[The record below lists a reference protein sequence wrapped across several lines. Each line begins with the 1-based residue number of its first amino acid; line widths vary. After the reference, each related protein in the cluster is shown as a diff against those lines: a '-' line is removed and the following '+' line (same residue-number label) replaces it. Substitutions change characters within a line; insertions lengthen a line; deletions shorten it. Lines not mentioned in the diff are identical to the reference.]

1 MDWIVTTGETVEAAL
16 ENALDE
22 LSVTADDVE
31 YEVLQ
36 EPKKTLFGFRNT
48 EAQIKT
54 RVRPVAAPAKRERR
68 RPARSEKRKKTK
80 AHRPK
85 PKSTSGKQKQQRR
98 SPKQQSQEK
107 QPAQKQVQS
116 SNNANNN
123 DASKSDSSTRK
134 RTLTTQHKT
143 SDKSNIRSTSTD
155 SQTRPAAKEIARR
168 TRKID
173 H

>member
-1 MDWIVTTGETVEAAL
+1 MDWIVTNGETVEAAL

-36 EPKKTLFGFRNT
+36 EPKKTLFGFRNI

-68 RPARSEKRKKTK
+68 PARSEKRKKAK

-98 SPKQQSQEK
+98 SPKQQSKEK

-134 RTLTTQHKT
+134 RALTTQQKT
-143 SDKSNIRSTSTD
+143 SDKSNIRSTSTG

>member
-48 EAQIKT
+48 EAQIKPVC
-54 RVRPVAAPAKRERR
+54 VRSQPQLNVSVVVPPDQK
-68 RPARSEKRKKTK
+68 KRKKTK

-85 PKSTSGKQKQQRR
+85 PKSASETKTTTPFTKTTVAR
-98 SPKQQSQEK
+98 K
-107 QPAQKQVQS
+107 QPSQNKCES
-116 SNNANNN
+116 SNNATTM
-123 DASKSDSSTRK
+123 TR
-134 RTLTTQHKT
+134 Q
-143 SDKSNIRSTSTD
+143 
-155 SQTRPAAKEIARR
+155 SQTPRLASA
-168 TRKID
+168 

>member
-68 RPARSEKRKKTK
+68 PARSEKRKKAK

-107 QPAQKQVQS
+107 QPSQKQVQS

-123 DASKSDSSTRK
+123 DARKSDSSTRK

-143 SDKSNIRSTSTD
+143 SDKPNIRSTSTG
-155 SQTRPAAKEIARR
+155 SQTRPATKEIARR

>member
-1 MDWIVTTGETVEAAL
+1 MDWIVTTGETVEDAL

-36 EPKKTLFGFRNT
+36 EPKKTLFGFRST

-68 RPARSEKRKKTK
+68 PVRSEKRKKAK

-98 SPKQQSQEK
+98 SPKQQAQEK
-107 QPAQKQVQS
+107 QPGQKQVQS

-123 DASKSDSSTRK
+123 DASKSNSSTRK

-143 SDKSNIRSTSTD
+143 SDKSNIRSTSTG

>member
-68 RPARSEKRKKTK
+68 PARSEKRKKAK

-85 PKSTSGKQKQQRR
+85 SKSTSGKQKQQRR

-107 QPAQKQVQS
+107 QPSQKQVQS

-143 SDKSNIRSTSTD
+143 SDKSNIRSTSTG

>member
-1 MDWIVTTGETVEAAL
+1 MDWIVTTGETLEAAL

-22 LSVTADDVE
+22 LYVTAYDVE

-36 EPKKTLFGFRNT
+36 EPKKTLFGLRNT

-68 RPARSEKRKKTK
+68 RPARSEKRKKAK

-85 PKSTSGKQKQQRR
+85 SKSTSGKQKQQRR

-143 SDKSNIRSTSTD
+143 SDKSNIRSTSTG

>member
-68 RPARSEKRKKTK
+68 PARSEKRKKAK

-107 QPAQKQVQS
+107 LPAQKQVQS

-143 SDKSNIRSTSTD
+143 SDKSNIRSTSTG

>member
-85 PKSTSGKQKQQRR
+85 PKSASGKQKQQRR

-107 QPAQKQVQS
+107 QPSQKQVQS

-123 DASKSDSSTRK
+123 DARKSDSSTRK

-143 SDKSNIRSTSTD
+143 SDKPNIRSTSTG
-155 SQTRPAAKEIARR
+155 SQTRPATKEIARR

>member
-1 MDWIVTTGETVEAAL
+1 MDWIVTNGETVEAAL

-68 RPARSEKRKKTK
+68 PARSEKRKKAK

-116 SNNANNN
+116 SNNASNN

>member
-1 MDWIVTTGETVEAAL
+1 MDWIVTNGETVEAAL

-68 RPARSEKRKKTK
+68 PARSEKRKKTK

-107 QPAQKQVQS
+107 QPGRKQVQS

-143 SDKSNIRSTSTD
+143 SNKSNVRSTSTG

>member
-1 MDWIVTTGETVEAAL
+1 MDWIVTNGETVEAAL
-16 ENALDE
+16 ESALDE

-68 RPARSEKRKKTK
+68 PARSEKRKKTK

-107 QPAQKQVQS
+107 QPGRKQVQS

-123 DASKSDSSTRK
+123 DASKSDFSTRK

-143 SDKSNIRSTSTD
+143 SDKSNIRSTSTS
-155 SQTRPAAKEIARR
+155 SQTRPATKEIARR

>member
-1 MDWIVTTGETVEAAL
+1 MDWIVTNGETVEAAL

-68 RPARSEKRKKTK
+68 PARSEKRKKTK

-107 QPAQKQVQS
+107 QPGRKQVQS

-134 RTLTTQHKT
+134 RTLTTQQKT
-143 SDKSNIRSTSTD
+143 SDTSNIRSTSTG
-155 SQTRPAAKEIARR
+155 SQTRPATKEIARR

>member
-1 MDWIVTTGETVEAAL
+1 MDWIVTAGETVEAAL

-22 LSVTADDVE
+22 LSVTADDAE

-36 EPKKTLFGFRNT
+36 EPKKTLFGLRNT

-68 RPARSEKRKKTK
+68 RPARSEKRKKAK

-85 PKSTSGKQKQQRR
+85 SKSTSGKQKQQRR

-143 SDKSNIRSTSTD
+143 SDKSNIRSTSTG
-155 SQTRPAAKEIARR
+155 SRTRPAAKEIARR